1 MGNLMKEVRAWLDEA
16 EDFIK
21 FLREQNDPQKEIQE
35 KIEVK
40 STFFFYLVN
49 NKTTLS
55 GKDKFIQA
63 IMRIDWKR
71 SPKRGSCVF

>member
-1 MGNLMKEVRAWLDEA
+1 MYISLQLQDAQSKVKQMGNLMKEVRAWLDEA

-40 STFFFYLVN
+40 STFLFLFS
-49 NKTTLS
+49 K
-55 GKDKFIQA
+55 
-63 IMRIDWKR
+63 
-71 SPKRGSCVF
+71 